1 MVDEKIVAIVAQK
14 ARETFDKIKLL
25 RKTEPQFT
33 RVQKDALLEKIAIEQ
48 TKWWEEVK
56 GFMVKENDV

>member
-1 MVDEKIVAIVAQK
+1 MADEKSAQIVAQK
-14 ARETFDKIKLL
+14 ARETFYRIRDL

-33 RVQKDALLEKIAIEQ
+33 RAQKDELERKIKEEQ

-56 GFMVKENDV
+56 GFMVKME